1 LLTRRHAKQALE
13 DLEAR
18 SEPALFREVANAW
31 PALVRWPGR
40 AGVEYLNSLH
50 GDTIVDVAISGDQIF
65 SGDVRRAQSVS
76 VPLRTFLK
84 GNVLEFASESHAG
97 GGRGQG
103 TDKDGEGEREK
114 GDSDARCAGRGNDT
128 GPGEYTGKAEKESHA
143 SPFTF
148 YLAQCPI
155 FNNSAANRKV
165 EEEAEGAAASG
176 SDTAS
181 NSCLYKLMADVLVPD
196 ALGAH
201 SLGLCSMNLW
211 MCGEASGVVTST
223 LHYDGHNNLLVCL
236 SGSKT
241 VKLFPPDH
249 SECLAALHPAFALS
263 SNHCHLLD
271 HATRPRWQG
280 GISGTHFTCFTST
293 KVQILTPEAVV
304 VRGGDALF
312 IPEGWFHQVEYAT
325 VTIA

>member
-1 LLTRRHAKQALE
+1 MQGQNFFRRRPKSPIWFAC
-13 DLEAR
+13 
-18 SEPALFREVANAW
+18 VYTCV
-31 PALVRWPGR
+31 LV
-40 AGVEYLNSLH
+40 SH
-50 GDTIVDVAISGDQIF
+50 GIYVVTCLRYHFVPISSDP
-65 SGDVRRAQSVS
+65 RTHTTVS
-76 VPLRTFLK
+76 VPLRNFLK

-97 GGRGQG
+97 GGCGEGR
-103 TDKDGEGEREK
+103 DNDGEGDREK
-114 GDSDARCAGRGNDT
+114 GESDASCAGRGSDT
-128 GPGEYTGKAEKESHA
+128 GPGECTGKTEKESHA
-143 SPFTF
+143 SSFTF

-165 EEEAEGAAASG
+165 QEEDDGATASG

-201 SLGLCSMNLW
+201 SMGLCSMNLW

-263 SNHCHLLD
+263 CNHCHLLD
-271 HATRPRWQG
+271 HATHPRWQG

-312 IPEGWFHQVEYAT
+312 IPEGWFHQVEYPSLS
-325 VTIA
+325 IA